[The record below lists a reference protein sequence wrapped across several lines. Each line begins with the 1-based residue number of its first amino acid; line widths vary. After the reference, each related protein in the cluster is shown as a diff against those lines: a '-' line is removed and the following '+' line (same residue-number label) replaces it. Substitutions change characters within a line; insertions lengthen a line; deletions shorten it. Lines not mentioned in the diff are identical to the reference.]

1 MCQIQRTRVSE
12 KADAWAN
19 IAKINNV
26 SAWPCESR
34 RQATNARVDTMAR
47 KVHIDLAWKSR
58 KVSNLKL
65 GLLHSFV
72 PVDPTVNGYGM
83 QGYVANSI
91 STESNARL

>member
-1 MCQIQRTRVSE
+1 MVSNENCNLDCSIGYVSEYARKCAACLLMCQIQRTRVSE

-47 KVHIDLAWKSR
+47 KVHIDLAWSSR
-58 KVSNLKL
+58 
-65 GLLHSFV
+65 G
-72 PVDPTVNGYGM
+72 
-83 QGYVANSI
+83 
-91 STESNARL
+91 R